1 MNELSAQLDI
11 LRTRSENAEAAVV
24 DIQSTV
30 VRMQGVSKELAV
42 SLLFDKQRGILSILK
57 NTRESLSPKAKQ
69 LMFDFFVDLI
79 RRQFVTTAS
88 ANEMQSV
95 CVTLFSHSKELAI
108 VKKTAVF
115 ALISLVE
122 AMLLDAPKVEAIA
135 KHFVQA
141 YILGE
146 SKIVSSVKSAI
157 LELLG
162 ALVRYYP
169 DCFSTNGKMD
179 PAQLKRR
186 MMTAIATCIKSAE
199 PDMELLAGA
208 VLGLSNYMHSMPVT
222 EAEASEVFATIRKML
237 IPLENQTR
245 YAVPKAG
252 MMFLQD
258 HASKFHK
265 QICSDRDSIMYLHT
279 CLKQMCKH
287 TNKDIS
293 KLGYGAMTA
302 FLQEV
307 TIALS
312 EQELETVQLELFW
325 YFVKDFV
332 AIVNS
337 SDGSYKSLAQGVRG
351 LGLFAKPC
359 KVLLSENELK
369 ELLSILIKKLAS
381 LAEGSNDAKYSHISA
396 FLDAFKMI
404 ACEMTVIESDF
415 MDAIEQVSVSALLNF
430 SKIRSYY
437 RDPMVASFVQLL
449 WQLNKH
455 ELLISFWNRVAKQ
468 LFVISCIVESPVNEN
483 ADELASEAREPSW
496 KEYVQFWEALFL
508 KAEESWDSESTERFH
523 AVLYDGII
531 DCVLNIPSDLN
542 LHVREHS
549 GPGDDSPSS
558 NIVSIASDTSKL
570 VPENPSDFI
579 VFVNFVSL
587 SETILSKIRASLFL
601 KWVFVVGQRVIS
613 YSSQHPLV
621 SGFYKLFGSVLL
633 LCEKLCFFAK
643 TNERDAMDVDRP
655 ESNANQLCQELFSKY
670 LSEVLLK
677 MRQFKDDLL
686 VSCLKMVLASPS
698 ELTSIANLCLPI
710 VESLKMGLS
719 YTPLA
724 VVALDAMESWRTKTE
739 SKVMLKAY
747 EKILPSFHDYLIL
760 DFEAEQGIAAS
771 NSTKTSAKRSF
782 GRRKNLKDNL
792 HLDEETVENLKGIQI
807 RILKFLGSLGDANK
821 LMLSS
826 DTSDSLLAWDS
837 ERCLKFQIPFKETIV
852 DIYFDDMLP
861 RIVELAE
868 FSPDR
873 KTKVAANELLHAL
886 VIIMVGGSQANR
898 SGNELRSPYHKIYI
912 KVFPVLLRLSVD
924 LDKVTR
930 ELFRPLVSQLIH
942 WFTKNSKYENPETMA
957 LLQSCF
963 DAVASISGPL
973 REFGAECIAEYLK
986 WSIKHASEKELENN
1000 PMNAKSL
1007 FKRIYSLCQHSSA
1020 SKRMSAS
1027 IIVNRIYT
1035 VFRESAVLVDMFSFE
1050 LLYHLLF
1057 SLKVADSDNA
1067 ALGTIVLAK
1076 TAVNSIGKIIA
1087 VKSDVFLKKSNARR
1101 LPPGIECPDLQS
1113 LTLWLFRESRHREL
1127 EYSYKCIELF
1137 DKFASKTT
1145 GAAAWVKSL
1154 KAKNSEYVIDMIESD
1169 SALKPP
1175 AGPIDN
1181 RNIRQW
1187 NIFSANLKV
1196 ALIVYRYLIDRTA
1209 ITALEFSATSSSQ
1222 LLEAV
1227 KAFLE
1232 IAITFDAATWQ
1243 GSPSELNSLCTEN
1256 AFVVLKIVEF
1266 VHSMLLKSEGASVLG
1281 DTLQLPIF
1289 SQMLGLLVFEPPTL
1303 GFLTAVEETR
1313 IEVENRVSELISTVW
1328 KTASS
1333 VRINIAKEWARKLSI
1348 LDFTVMGQGIK
1359 KSALLDAIRGL
1370 KLLHRAKVIDE
1381 VFKESEFLR
1390 ESFLERMFQNAIEL
1404 LKGTDL
1410 IQTRLA
1416 GEIVSFCLMDP
1427 VFQRK
1432 AWKLALGA
1440 EDFKTVHDKIFGVF
1454 NRSICLNVTSFASA
1468 VKEGIPRAR
1477 LVTVV
1482 VGLLDWLSS
1491 KKTTAAKEIALF
1503 SAQVSIDEA
1512 MLNEISAAFQE
1523 NSEDELIKFWMR
1535 LLMLNPN
1542 LLSGTSSHSMNPFW
1556 HEFFAQFN
1564 HRSPL
1569 SKLRN
1574 IFEILS
1580 YVTASSRS
1588 DQIAA
1593 ALSDI
1598 VTEKFPLGN
1607 ETAEEIEK
1615 LDDYVISMNRLLS
1628 AMESAVGSSV
1638 IENALLFHLSR
1649 DANHYFKFSFI
1660 DALSKKIP
1668 RVTAEVFDEIC
1679 AHSFQRILSNDYPA
1693 DIRRNIAHI
1702 MLTPALQ
1709 SGDVENVIR
1718 FFVQNI
1724 KPIMEVLGGNTGPD
1738 TDESVK
1744 RYLTCKSICFS
1755 LMEIAYKRIPSSELH
1770 SSTGRVLK
1778 AFIGEGKIGEKEIT
1792 VSLIKAAMDFKKKMP
1807 SESQELQSHRILA
1820 NQSAYNATASCLLA
1834 TQNITKVEIFNSY
1847 LFVEKPC
1854 LWENIIDTENK
1865 VFLKTDLDK
1874 PFIRMG
1880 IKEFSEST
1888 VLAGRTRKYISTQFL
1903 ADSSL
1908 SQMGTLFQK
1917 RDAPLSLSTSQKSL
1931 SSLSL
1936 GSQGEITGPLI
1947 DAESNGTLDNGR
1959 AEIELDVV
1967 NSNPCMKAMLLIISK
1982 LPAVASG
1989 SEMPTWMKSLISKIQ
2004 KQETHINVKLFIGK
2018 LIINAPNIF
2027 EAQKNQWWRF
2037 LMMLIADGDHFG
2049 EGINYFIQDLCM
2061 LLMEWNKDGA
2071 LAEAHDQDL
2080 ILKSMRWLIRH
2091 CNHESKSVIRNHL
2104 KIIRIFVE
2112 QFKPFVIA
2120 PSDVLYDYLRI
2131 KADPASKQQKYL
2143 NLSGIYALQTF
2154 LANEISAYDHR
2165 GLTDRVFSES
2175 DLYDAI
2181 RQLLGSAKTKEIYAP
2196 AAECLGAL
2204 LGYLQKFN
2212 SPLLIEFQQ
2221 KVDDTLKK
2229 LSAFDQKIYVIAVN
2243 RLSVGFPRILQT
2255 QHKLILNMFP
2265 KLDLMAKA
2273 KGLEALLSYA
2283 DCIPDL
2289 FIEMLGLD
2297 LNSILRSQE
2306 EECQVYTLG
2315 ILAVISPT
2323 LTSSQ
2328 VEKFLPL
2335 ATEIFLSHTSER
2347 CRAAFFSMVHKI
2359 SKNAI
2364 FELLDYNL
2372 KVLVKHSLLKGIS
2385 DPNGSI
2391 RSSLLDYFSDDIF
2404 KNATVFDRSYELMS
2418 TWYLPENEDSFLK
2431 CGVNFLM
2438 DACKLTPMYEQ
2449 KIYDRA
2455 LPDARFNDRNIV
2467 VDLSWSKNA
2476 SMMPLFAATQDQLP
2490 GFSLQERSDF
2500 VRATQ
2505 DMIWTP
2511 TQGKRVCSDFS
2522 RSEAI
2527 VLDVTPRSART
2538 AFTLSVSEFD
2548 VGTLPS
2554 ASTKPGVNRNSIRP
2568 LIARSYV
2575 TEKDSTFF
2583 AYNTERKKKENKDV
2597 QKFRQEALRRS
2608 VTLYRSYREGELP
2621 DIEIKFKDV
2630 LDPLQSLALCDN
2642 ETAQQ
2647 LFACILTKVI
2657 ASSSPAEK
2665 ASPEAV
2671 SKAIG
2676 EIFQKSTMYSA
2687 PAMASLLRLVHNSPD
2702 LLKHINPR
2710 LVARAASASFNS
2722 ELGALILE
2730 NGIQSGLISA
2740 EPKRAKMSNEFFKK
2754 SPPGWA
2760 QLASLYKGMKFQEV
2774 YQSIFES
2781 QISSNAI
2788 TKEAI
2793 SAELL
2798 GDFETAKEK
2807 FVEAI
2812 SCASAEATDAE
2823 PGLWSTERLE
2833 CMNTL
2838 GEWSLLGATVLSD
2851 IDNDLGK
2858 LWSTENEEVYLPL
2871 FVRSHL
2877 KLQGGRSIDGKH
2889 TVHSSSHT
2897 ETPFLVCSG
2906 VFVPWS
2912 DADPNPLTTFL
2923 KQSRNDAQRIGLLE
2937 STFTPE
2943 LATISMLDGDMNLS
2957 HHFVDQAWK
2966 RIISQYSQLNSRT
2979 LVPKLQ
2985 TLAKL
2990 QTNLELGEFCAF
3002 TQLAKAGSLTQSD
3015 VKTLFDNWRF
3025 RYPALSDPIGVWDDI
3040 VVSRKWMIEKS
3051 NGYLSA
3057 DTPMGDAFRGVA
3069 SLDDAL
3075 YSRRMAAAATAQ
3087 KLFTVADRW
3096 LDSANINPGTFEP
3109 AFMIQYYE
3117 LQLGKVEF
3125 SREFGAKFEI
3135 QKNLMQHME
3144 YYKKSIRDTDE
3155 LCQSKFIT
3163 LETRLLSSLLAT
3175 ATNLQ
3180 PADSFFA
3187 NLGSIK
3193 SVTKFAGRRVNTK
3206 PELFQL
3212 FLSRA
3217 KQSLMNLHSLQIDSE
3232 SFQKGLINIGMFVDA
3247 TLRASELDGSVKEE
3261 LGKQSESARLIMTSI
3276 LRAMAMGSFEAIE
3289 FFPRLLQL
3297 LSEYPEL
3304 HQDCIKLLDDCP
3316 CWMFLRW
3323 LPQLTAQLDKS
3334 SGSVLLPLI
3343 SRIAKRFPNA
3353 LRYPLS
3359 ISCEQY
3365 SFSSEMSR
3373 NEQAVE
3379 QIKRIVQSD
3388 SYDRLALELRRL
3400 EDPVHVFKDLC
3411 DRFESLIGS
3420 SLPTKKVAMK
3430 QAYAEFKQICLEQRQ
3445 AGLLI
3450 KKFAEK
3456 HTTKIATICGSGD
3469 TLDAKKLK
3477 ELVSYRDKFGAEAES
3492 KPGQNLLKSF
3502 SVWLD
3507 EYQSANVDAASQL
3520 EIPGQYTGDFD
3531 HNPEDHVKI
3540 SSFDANVLVMSSMRR
3555 PKKIVML
3562 GTDEKEYPWLV
3573 KGGEDLRLDQRIE
3586 QMFGIMNELML
3597 RNPYCARNRI
3607 SLATYKVIPMS
3618 TSLGI
3623 IEWVDGTKPLKSCLS
3638 ESPLFEKRFQDSLT
3652 AYGEFV
3658 QRHGKSGQ
3666 SFVASYDLFLQTA
3679 SSKNVIDNIRSI
3691 WNKNRDSYLREFF
3704 IKLTR
3709 SPEAFFHIRS
3719 EFANSL
3725 SALNICSYFLGIGD
3739 RHLDN
3744 FLVDLK
3750 SGRIVGIDFGHAFG
3764 SATEVLPVPEL
3775 VPFRLTDQM
3784 DKFLQPLGVKSLI
3797 VHPMTSVLSS
3807 IQDGKNRLLNALN
3820 IFVNEPLIEWRKFA
3834 VKQMQKQG
3842 KSAVALDSM
3851 SDSLSA
3857 PEWYPQQKLEFA
3869 RRKLDGEN
3877 PAYITADELEIGHGK
3892 KKFFRQVK
3900 AACMGDKTNNVRARV
3915 GRVCATPREQVDCLV
3930 DLAMDPNV
3938 LGRAW
3943 VGWSPFM

>member
-1 MNELSAQLDI
+1 MPIPEDRVVQLDAGLGYQAFVTIDKVSGEEVGGTRQERKTAARESAAKAACELMGASLLKHLKADARNSVHSINDILLLKSFCDNEKIRCDYQFDIIRAARNNRHCCQVSVGNLGVWTSNNRGGYATKQEAKESAAKNAVIGFGLKHSISATVEHPNLNLGLQKYSEIREFTVLAKRTTSAVRPNSATVAGANANTSVPSSVALTSEMAAAQISHPLVLPQNPEAANDPACLLAILQQQQKLIAQQQAWIAQQADALIDGRSNESATKRRRFEKDELSAQLDT

-42 SLLFDKQRGILSILK
+42 SLLFDKQRGILSFLK
-57 NTRESLSPKAKQ
+57 TTRESLSPKAKQ
-69 LMFDFFVDLI
+69 LMLDFFVDLI
-79 RRQFVTTAS
+79 RRQFGTSAS

-95 CVTLFSHSKELAI
+95 CVMLFSHSKELAI

-141 YILGE
+141 YIQGE
-146 SKIVSSVKSAI
+146 SKIVSSEFYARIAGRARQILSRLFLDKWQDGPSA
-157 LELLG
+157 
-162 ALVRYYP
+162 
-169 DCFSTNGKMD
+169 
-179 PAQLKRR
+179 LKRR

-199 PDMELLAGA
+199 PDMDLLAGA
-208 VLGLSNYMHSMPVT
+208 VLGLSNYIHAMSIT

-265 QICSDRDSIMYLHT
+265 QICSDRDAIMYLHI

-293 KLGYGAMTA
+293 KLGHGAMAA
-302 FLQEV
+302 FFQEV

-312 EQELETVQLELFW
+312 EQELENVQLELFW
-325 YFVKDFV
+325 YFVKDFI

-369 ELLSILIKKLAS
+369 ELLSILIKKLVS

-404 ACEMTVIESDF
+404 TCEMTVIESDF

-430 SKIRSYY
+430 PKIRSYY
-437 RDPMVASFVQLL
+437 RDPMVTSFVQLL

-455 ELLISFWNRVAKQ
+455 ELLISFWSRVAKQ

-496 KEYVQFWEALFL
+496 K
-508 KAEESWDSESTERFH
+508 D
-523 AVLYDGII
+523 
-531 DCVLNIPSDLN
+531 DLN
-542 LHVREHS
+542 LHVRENS

-570 VPENPSDFI
+570 VPESPSDFI

-601 KWVFVVGQRVIS
+601 KWVFVVGQLVIS

-633 LCEKLCFFAK
+633 LCEKLSFFGK
-643 TNERDAMDVDRP
+643 TNERNAMVGWTITRVPESQLQDVDGP
-655 ESNANQLCQELFSKY
+655 GSNANQLCQKLFSKY

-677 MRQFKDDLL
+677 IRQFKDDLL

-724 VVALDAMESWRTKTE
+724 AVALDAMESWRTKTE

-771 NSTKTSAKRSF
+771 NLTKTSAKRSF

-868 FSPDR
+868 SSPDR

-942 WFTKNSKYENPETMA
+942 WFTKNSKYENPEAMA
-957 LLQSCF
+957 LSQSCF
-963 DAVASISGPL
+963 DAVASTSGPL

-1050 LLYHLLF
+1050 LLYYLLF

-1067 ALGTIVLAK
+1067 ALDGSKLY
-1076 TAVNSIGKIIA
+1076 
-1087 VKSDVFLKKSNARR
+1087 
-1101 LPPGIECPDLQS
+1101 
-1113 LTLWLFRESRHREL
+1113 RE
-1127 EYSYKCIELF
+1127 
-1137 DKFASKTT
+1137 D
-1145 GAAAWVKSL
+1145 
-1154 KAKNSEYVIDMIESD
+1154 
-1169 SALKPP
+1169 
-1175 AGPIDN
+1175 
-1181 RNIRQW
+1181 
-1187 NIFSANLKV
+1187 
-1196 ALIVYRYLIDRTA
+1196 YR
-1209 ITALEFSATSSSQ
+1209 SQ
-1222 LLEAV
+1222 
-1227 KAFLE
+1227 
-1232 IAITFDAATWQ
+1232 I
-1243 GSPSELNSLCTEN
+1243 
-1256 AFVVLKIVEF
+1256 
-1266 VHSMLLKSEGASVLG
+1266 
-1281 DTLQLPIF
+1281 
-1289 SQMLGLLVFEPPTL
+1289 
-1303 GFLTAVEETR
+1303 
-1313 IEVENRVSELISTVW
+1313 
-1328 KTASS
+1328 
-1333 VRINIAKEWARKLSI
+1333 
-1348 LDFTVMGQGIK
+1348 
-1359 KSALLDAIRGL
+1359 
-1370 KLLHRAKVIDE
+1370 
-1381 VFKESEFLR
+1381 
-1390 ESFLERMFQNAIEL
+1390 
-1404 LKGTDL
+1404 
-1410 IQTRLA
+1410 
-1416 GEIVSFCLMDP
+1416 
-1427 VFQRK
+1427 
-1432 AWKLALGA
+1432 
-1440 EDFKTVHDKIFGVF
+1440 
-1454 NRSICLNVTSFASA
+1454 RSIFENV
-1468 VKEGIPRAR
+1468 E
-1477 LVTVV
+1477 
-1482 VGLLDWLSS
+1482 
-1491 KKTTAAKEIALF
+1491 
-1503 SAQVSIDEA
+1503 
-1512 MLNEISAAFQE
+1512 
-1523 NSEDELIKFWMR
+1523 
-1535 LLMLNPN
+1535 
-1542 LLSGTSSHSMNPFW
+1542 H
-1556 HEFFAQFN
+1556 
-1564 HRSPL
+1564 
-1569 SKLRN
+1569 
-1574 IFEILS
+1574 
-1580 YVTASSRS
+1580 
-1588 DQIAA
+1588 
-1593 ALSDI
+1593 
-1598 VTEKFPLGN
+1598 
-1607 ETAEEIEK
+1607 
-1615 LDDYVISMNRLLS
+1615 
-1628 AMESAVGSSV
+1628 
-1638 IENALLFHLSR
+1638 
-1649 DANHYFKFSFI
+1649 HYFKFSFI
-1660 DALSKKIP
+1660 DALSKKTP

-1679 AHSFQRILSNDYPA
+1679 AHSFQLILSNDYPA
-1693 DIRRNIAHI
+1693 DIRRNISHI
-1702 MLTPALQ
+1702 MPTPALQ

-1755 LMEIAYKRIPSSELH
+1755 LMEIAYKRIPSSELR
-1770 SSTGRVLK
+1770 SSTGRVIK

-1880 IKEFSEST
+1880 IKEFSESA

-1917 RDAPLSLSTSQKSL
+1917 REAPLPLSTSQKSL
-1931 SSLSL
+1931 SSLSV
-1936 GSQGEITGPLI
+1936 GSQGEITGPPI
-1947 DAESNGTLDNGR
+1947 GAENNGTLDNGR
-1959 AEIELDVV
+1959 AEIELDIV

-1982 LPAVASG
+1982 LPAVTAG
-1989 SEMPTWMKSLISKIQ
+1989 SEMPTWMKSLIAKIQ

-2027 EAQKNQWWRF
+2027 ETQKNQWWRF

-2071 LAEAHDQDL
+2071 LAEAHDQAL

-2131 KADPASKQQKYL
+2131 KPDPASKQQKYL

-2212 SPLLIEFQQ
+2212 SPVLNEFQQ

-2273 KGLEALLSYA
+2273 KGLEAQLSYA
-2283 DCIPDL
+2283 DSIPDL

-2364 FELLDYNL
+2364 FEQLDHNL

-2385 DPNGSI
+2385 DPNGDRVCWI
-2391 RSSLLDYFSDDIF
+2391 IFQMIFSRTQH
-2404 KNATVFDRSYELMS
+2404 A
-2418 TWYLPENEDSFLK
+2418 WYLPENEDSFLK

-2438 DACKLTPMYEQ
+2438 DACKLTPVYEQ

-2511 TQGKRVCSDFS
+2511 R
-2522 RSEAI
+2522 
-2527 VLDVTPRSART
+2527 
-2538 AFTLSVSEFD
+2538 
-2548 VGTLPS
+2548 
-2554 ASTKPGVNRNSIRP
+2554 
-2568 LIARSYV
+2568 
-2575 TEKDSTFF
+2575 
-2583 AYNTERKKKENKDV
+2583 
-2597 QKFRQEALRRS
+2597 
-2608 VTLYRSYREGELP
+2608 
-2621 DIEIKFKDV
+2621 
-2630 LDPLQSLALCDN
+2630 
-2642 ETAQQ
+2642 
-2647 LFACILTKVI
+2647 
-2657 ASSSPAEK
+2657 
-2665 ASPEAV
+2665 
-2671 SKAIG
+2671 
-2676 EIFQKSTMYSA
+2676 
-2687 PAMASLLRLVHNSPD
+2687 
-2702 LLKHINPR
+2702 
-2710 LVARAASASFNS
+2710 
-2722 ELGALILE
+2722 
-2730 NGIQSGLISA
+2730 
-2740 EPKRAKMSNEFFKK
+2740 
-2754 SPPGWA
+2754 
-2760 QLASLYKGMKFQEV
+2760 
-2774 YQSIFES
+2774 
-2781 QISSNAI
+2781 
-2788 TKEAI
+2788 
-2793 SAELL
+2793 
-2798 GDFETAKEK
+2798 
-2807 FVEAI
+2807 
-2812 SCASAEATDAE
+2812 
-2823 PGLWSTERLE
+2823 
-2833 CMNTL
+2833 
-2838 GEWSLLGATVLSD
+2838 
-2851 IDNDLGK
+2851 
-2858 LWSTENEEVYLPL
+2858 
-2871 FVRSHL
+2871 
-2877 KLQGGRSIDGKH
+2877 
-2889 TVHSSSHT
+2889 
-2897 ETPFLVCSG
+2897 
-2906 VFVPWS
+2906 
-2912 DADPNPLTTFL
+2912 
-2923 KQSRNDAQRIGLLE
+2923 
-2937 STFTPE
+2937 
-2943 LATISMLDGDMNLS
+2943 
-2957 HHFVDQAWK
+2957 
-2966 RIISQYSQLNSRT
+2966 
-2979 LVPKLQ
+2979 
-2985 TLAKL
+2985 
-2990 QTNLELGEFCAF
+2990 
-3002 TQLAKAGSLTQSD
+3002 
-3015 VKTLFDNWRF
+3015 
-3025 RYPALSDPIGVWDDI
+3025 
-3040 VVSRKWMIEKS
+3040 
-3051 NGYLSA
+3051 
-3057 DTPMGDAFRGVA
+3057 
-3069 SLDDAL
+3069 
-3075 YSRRMAAAATAQ
+3075 
-3087 KLFTVADRW
+3087 
-3096 LDSANINPGTFEP
+3096 
-3109 AFMIQYYE
+3109 
-3117 LQLGKVEF
+3117 
-3125 SREFGAKFEI
+3125 
-3135 QKNLMQHME
+3135 
-3144 YYKKSIRDTDE
+3144 
-3155 LCQSKFIT
+3155 
-3163 LETRLLSSLLAT
+3163 
-3175 ATNLQ
+3175 
-3180 PADSFFA
+3180 
-3187 NLGSIK
+3187 
-3193 SVTKFAGRRVNTK
+3193 
-3206 PELFQL
+3206 
-3212 FLSRA
+3212 
-3217 KQSLMNLHSLQIDSE
+3217 
-3232 SFQKGLINIGMFVDA
+3232 
-3247 TLRASELDGSVKEE
+3247 
-3261 LGKQSESARLIMTSI
+3261 
-3276 LRAMAMGSFEAIE
+3276 
-3289 FFPRLLQL
+3289 
-3297 LSEYPEL
+3297 
-3304 HQDCIKLLDDCP
+3304 
-3316 CWMFLRW
+3316 
-3323 LPQLTAQLDKS
+3323 
-3334 SGSVLLPLI
+3334 
-3343 SRIAKRFPNA
+3343 
-3353 LRYPLS
+3353 
-3359 ISCEQY
+3359 
-3365 SFSSEMSR
+3365 
-3373 NEQAVE
+3373 
-3379 QIKRIVQSD
+3379 
-3388 SYDRLALELRRL
+3388 
-3400 EDPVHVFKDLC
+3400 
-3411 DRFESLIGS
+3411 
-3420 SLPTKKVAMK
+3420 
-3430 QAYAEFKQICLEQRQ
+3430 
-3445 AGLLI
+3445 
-3450 KKFAEK
+3450 
-3456 HTTKIATICGSGD
+3456 
-3469 TLDAKKLK
+3469 
-3477 ELVSYRDKFGAEAES
+3477 
-3492 KPGQNLLKSF
+3492 
-3502 SVWLD
+3502 
-3507 EYQSANVDAASQL
+3507 
-3520 EIPGQYTGDFD
+3520 
-3531 HNPEDHVKI
+3531 
-3540 SSFDANVLVMSSMRR
+3540 
-3555 PKKIVML
+3555 
-3562 GTDEKEYPWLV
+3562 
-3573 KGGEDLRLDQRIE
+3573 
-3586 QMFGIMNELML
+3586 
-3597 RNPYCARNRI
+3597 
-3607 SLATYKVIPMS
+3607 
-3618 TSLGI
+3618 
-3623 IEWVDGTKPLKSCLS
+3623 
-3638 ESPLFEKRFQDSLT
+3638 
-3652 AYGEFV
+3652 
-3658 QRHGKSGQ
+3658 
-3666 SFVASYDLFLQTA
+3666 
-3679 SSKNVIDNIRSI
+3679 
-3691 WNKNRDSYLREFF
+3691 
-3704 IKLTR
+3704 
-3709 SPEAFFHIRS
+3709 
-3719 EFANSL
+3719 
-3725 SALNICSYFLGIGD
+3725 
-3739 RHLDN
+3739 
-3744 FLVDLK
+3744 
-3750 SGRIVGIDFGHAFG
+3750 
-3764 SATEVLPVPEL
+3764 
-3775 VPFRLTDQM
+3775 
-3784 DKFLQPLGVKSLI
+3784 
-3797 VHPMTSVLSS
+3797 
-3807 IQDGKNRLLNALN
+3807 
-3820 IFVNEPLIEWRKFA
+3820 
-3834 VKQMQKQG
+3834 
-3842 KSAVALDSM
+3842 
-3851 SDSLSA
+3851 
-3857 PEWYPQQKLEFA
+3857 
-3869 RRKLDGEN
+3869 
-3877 PAYITADELEIGHGK
+3877 
-3892 KKFFRQVK
+3892 
-3900 AACMGDKTNNVRARV
+3900 
-3915 GRVCATPREQVDCLV
+3915 
-3930 DLAMDPNV
+3930 
-3938 LGRAW
+3938 
-3943 VGWSPFM
+3943 